1 MRTIA
6 QPLLKADGLQR
17 ILPAEETFYRV
28 RDEVRRLGVTRLADL
43 TGLDRIGLPVY
54 STIAPDS
61 SDVISVYN
69 GKGLRRI
76 DAMVGALMEAVERLV
91 ALKSRLS
98 MIEGSFRDLSRHHN
112 VLDPRSLSDSL
123 RDDYSES
130 RIYSWVEGHD
140 IVSDTA
146 VLVPA
151 RLAGYLWR
159 DVPHPSPFTSSN
171 TNGLAAGNCRQ
182 EAICHA
188 LCEAIERDAW
198 TMAELGSHH
207 MPMLRRSVV
216 CGRNR
221 ADGPDDFEMFPC
233 LDVEDRSPME
243 YYHSAGLHPVVRDI
257 TSELAVPTIIASVA
271 DDAVPGFPMAHSGL
285 GCHPDARVA
294 LRRALTELAQSRCVD
309 IQGVREDIMPA
320 DAPFTGG
327 LSLHTRRISAL
338 NRQSWYL
345 GESVARRSLSELP
358 SLVNDDIQ
366 SDLDYI
372 LGRLAACG
380 MKQVIVV
387 DFSPPGA
394 LYAVVRVI
402 VPGIEYWASDH
413 GRISWRAM
421 EFWRKHA

>member
-1 MRTIA
+1 MQAIA
-6 QPLLKADGLQR
+6 QPLRKADGLQR

-28 RDEVRRLGVTRLADL
+28 RQEARCLGVTRLADL

-54 STIAPDS
+54 SAIAPDS

-69 GKGLRRI
+69 GKGTRRI
-76 DAMVGALMEAVERLV
+76 DAMVGALMEAIERLV
-91 ALKSRLS
+91 ALNRRLPL
-98 MIEGSFRDLSRHHN
+98 IEGSFRELSRHHN
-112 VLDPRSLSDSL
+112 VLDPGSVSEAL
-123 RDDYSES
+123 RDDYSET
-130 RIYSWVEGHD
+130 RIYAWVEGQD
-140 IVSDTA
+140 IISDAT

-159 DVPHPSPFTSSN
+159 DVPHPSPFVFSN

-198 TMAELGSHH
+198 TMAELGSHD
-207 MPMLRRSVV
+207 MPRLRRSIVY
-216 CGRNR
+216 GRDH
-221 ADGPDDFEMFPC
+221 AEGADDFEMCPC
-233 LDVEDRSPME
+233 LDVEDLELME
-243 YYHSAGLHPVVRDI
+243 YYRTIGLHPVVRDI
-257 TSELAVPTIIASVA
+257 TTELAIPTIIASVA
-271 DDAVPGFPMAHSGL
+271 DDEVPGFPMAHSGL
-285 GCHPDARVA
+285 GCHPDADVA

-309 IQGVREDIMPA
+309 IQGVREDITPA

-345 GESVARRSLSELP
+345 AESVTTRRPSELP
-358 SLVNDDIQ
+358 SVVNDDIQ
-366 SDLDYI
+366 SDLDHI
-372 LGRLAACG
+372 LGRLAACS

-387 DFSPPGA
+387 DFTPPGA
-394 LYAVVRVI
+394 PYAVVRVI

-413 GRISWRAM
+413 GRIGHRAL
-421 EFWRKHA
+421 EFWHKYA